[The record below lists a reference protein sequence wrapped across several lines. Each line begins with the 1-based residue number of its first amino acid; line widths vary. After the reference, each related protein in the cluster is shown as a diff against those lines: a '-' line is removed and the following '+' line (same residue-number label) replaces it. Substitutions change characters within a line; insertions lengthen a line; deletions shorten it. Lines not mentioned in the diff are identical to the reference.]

1 MKKFEVATLTGE
13 FYTFQPVTGGEV
25 AVIANAL
32 NQNAEILEKLIKR
45 VEALEKK
52 EGDENG

>member
-1 MKKFEVATLTGE
+1 MSEWDVAKLRGE

-25 AVIANAL
+25 AVVAKVL

-45 VEALEKK
+45 VESLEKK
-52 EGDENG
+52 EGDEK